1 MRLDNRIAIV
11 TGAARGI
18 GYAVAERLLA
28 EGARIVLS
36 DIDRTAGAAA
46 PEKLKARGRKLKF
59 VACDVGDAKQVA
71 ALVGKA
77 QAFGDGAIDVLVNNA
92 GIVHGADFLTLS
104 EADFDRVLRVNLAGC
119 RMLGYAEPELVGK
132 LFAELC
138 PDAAETIWPEPG
150 IRLPAGGSGPIDAVL
165 QRRDGAAFFHTH
177 ALWREQ
183 DGALRGGHILPE
195 ETCVAVTTTVE
206 AFGLDGAIFEAV
218 RDPETNFKLF
228 EPVAA
233 PPGAG
238 LDAPRR
244 AFALRLRPN
253 EDFAGALEAFC
264 LAQGVTRARIHGG
277 VGSTIGAAFV
287 AEVVLLVALVDA
299 VALEL
304 RAHRRD
310 RDGEAVRRRADHA

>member
-1 MRLDNRIAIV
+1 MRPARIRQPGPPPAERLV
-11 TGAARGI
+11 AVAARGR
-18 GYAVAERLLA
+18 AFPVTLE
-28 EGARIVLS
+28 
-36 DIDRTAGAAA
+36 AGAPLLETARRGLAA
-46 PEKLKARGRKLKF
+46 QGF
-59 VACDVGDAKQVA
+59 
-71 ALVGKA
+71 
-77 QAFGDGAIDVLVNNA
+77 
-92 GIVHGADFLTLS
+92 
-104 EADFDRVLRVNLAGC
+104 
-119 RMLGYAEPELVGK
+119 
-132 LFAELC
+132 
-138 PDAAETIWPEPG
+138 
-150 IRLPAGGSGPIDAVL
+150 AGGVL
-165 QRRDGAAFFHTH
+165 ELRDVALAPFAYVMPALSQTPDHVAFYSQTFRPAHVTRLRAGAMTLGRRDGAAFFHTH

-195 ETCVAVTTTVE
+195 ETCVAETTTVE

-264 LAQGVTRARIHGG
+264 LAQGVTRARIRGG

-287 AEVVLLVALVDA
+287 DGRVVENFATEVYVADGVVDGDGARLDVGLVDYTGA
-299 VALEL
+299 VAEGRLTRGDNPVLMTFELVLEAL
-304 RAHRRD
+304 D
-310 RDGEAVRRRADHA
+310 